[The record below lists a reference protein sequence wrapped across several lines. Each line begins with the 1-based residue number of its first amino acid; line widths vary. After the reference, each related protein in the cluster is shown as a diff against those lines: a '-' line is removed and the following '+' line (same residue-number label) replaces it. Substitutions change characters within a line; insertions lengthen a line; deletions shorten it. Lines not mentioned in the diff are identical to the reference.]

1 MIYVVNKTDQG
12 VFSPLSA
19 SGTAELLYVSSSS
32 PTATSKQSRVAS
44 LRNSISERAQ
54 RQKAELCQGM
64 LEPGPFPGADTTK
77 TKPSLSSPVLA
88 DFRRLCVKFSIFCH
102 LKLKCTAWVLHPG
115 CGKLFGV
122 CSVADSLKFP
132 FAAPSC
138 FLFRTCIIQT
148 QRGCTNVPKWWEERT
163 FLTTMKLLV
172 CLVNTEAA
180 EADLGRHFSYLH
192 PADTYLGAADGY
204 LKSMSTDPIPPG
216 MPPGRHQNL
225 GTGKYAGALK
235 KKIKLKLAEL
245 LLSPEELGHSLI
257 VWKRQ
262 GACWGGIHPTCPQHG
277 MGPLGGITWI
287 YIYQTHPWF
296 HM

>member
-54 RQKAELCQGM
+54 RQKAELCQGL

-204 LKSMSTDPIPPG
+204 LKSMSTNPIPPG

-235 KKIKLKLAEL
+235 KKKNWNLQNCCCLLK
-245 LLSPEELGHSLI
+245 SW
-257 VWKRQ
+257 V
-262 GACWGGIHPTCPQHG
+262 IH
-277 MGPLGGITWI
+277 W
-287 YIYQTHPWF
+287 
-296 HM
+296 